1 MNVTKITMI
10 ALAAVTLSCTI
21 SMMYVFMS
29 GDAGGSDVRAL
40 ITLQTIAVPIALII
54 FFAELINR
62 SRKTGLGK
70 AFAGIWNSTPASVVV
85 AVLLINLL
93 VVIGELA
100 LLLRVRLSGEPALWF
115 EHAPLVCALSCS
127 LAFCALYARANPND
141 SRGVTRW

>member
-10 ALAAVTLSCTI
+10 ALAATTLSCTV

-40 ITLQTIAVPIALII
+40 ITLQTIAVPIALVI
-54 FFAELINR
+54 FFAELIRR
-62 SRKTGLGK
+62 SRESGLGK
-70 AFAGIWNSTPASVVV
+70 ALADIWRSTPASVVV

-93 VVIGELA
+93 VGIGELA
-100 LLLRVRLSGEPALWF
+100 LLLRVRLNGEPALWF

-127 LAFCALYARANPND
+127 LAFCALYARANPSD

>member
-10 ALAAVTLSCTI
+10 ALAATTLSCTV

-40 ITLQTIAVPIALII
+40 ITLQTIAVPIALVI
-54 FFAELINR
+54 FSAELIRR
-62 SRKTGLGK
+62 SRESGLGK
-70 AFAGIWNSTPASVVV
+70 ALTDIWRSTPASVVV

-93 VVIGELA
+93 VGIGELA
-100 LLLRVRLSGEPALWF
+100 LLLRVRLNGEPALWF

-127 LAFCALYARANPND
+127 LAFCALYARANPSD